1 MNLTERIKKHLKSN
15 LVTLILIGLI
25 AYIWFRPPAQVADM
39 NEALPNLPFT
49 TLDGRMGTL
58 GSLRGKV
65 VLVNFWATWCPYCLK
80 EMPAIEKFYRDYHAK
95 GFEVIAISLDDD
107 PAKALQY
114 MREHGYTFPAAMAD
128 ADLRQTFGPIDQV
141 PMSMVIDRDGHL
153 RHKVHGQV
161 YYGRMSDLVD
171 PLLAQPSAN
180 RKEK

>member
-25 AYIWFRPPAQVADM
+25 AYIWFRPPAQVADL
-39 NEALPNLPFT
+39 NQALPNLPFT

-80 EMPAIEKFYRDYHAK
+80 EMPAIEKFYRDYQAK
-95 GFEVIAISLDDD
+95 GFEVIAISLDDN

-128 ADLRQTFGPIDQV
+128 DDLRQTFGPIDQV

-161 YYGRMSDLVD
+161 YYGRLSDLVD
-171 PLLAQPSAN
+171 PLLVQASTTQ
-180 RKEK
+180 KGK